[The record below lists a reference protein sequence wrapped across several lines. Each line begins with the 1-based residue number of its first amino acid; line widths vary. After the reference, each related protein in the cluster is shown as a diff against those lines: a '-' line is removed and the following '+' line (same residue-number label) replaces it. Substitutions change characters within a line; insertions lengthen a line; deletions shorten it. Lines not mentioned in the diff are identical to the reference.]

1 MFSGSMT
8 ALVTPFKKG
17 AVDRDALAQ
26 LVESQIEQGT
36 SALVPCGST
45 GESATLDHE
54 EHIEIVKLVVEVARD
69 RVPVIAGT
77 GSNAT
82 REAVQLTRAAHEAGA
97 RAALLISP
105 YYNKP
110 TQDGIFEHYATVAR
124 ETRCPLILYNIP
136 GRTGSASDCA
146 AASVWRRGEEARL
159 GSLRKPQNILLTP
172 EGSLK
177 IADFGLSRRLHSP
190 DRSALEEGTGTN
202 PLDREGV
209 ERSFGRWVPSVQV
222 SHRCLDRHTPD

>member
-1 MFSGSMT
+1 MDQ
-8 ALVTPFKKG
+8 TPFFGWIQTLNVAFLHSAKS
-17 AVDRDALAQ
+17 RRRTHT
-26 LVESQIEQGT
+26 T
-36 SALVPCGST
+36 SCAPK
-45 GESATLDHE
+45 DHGPS
-54 EHIEIVKLVVEVARD
+54 R
-69 RVPVIAGT
+69 
-77 GSNAT
+77 
-82 REAVQLTRAAHEAGA
+82 RA
-97 RAALLISP
+97 S
-105 YYNKP
+105 
-110 TQDGIFEHYATVAR
+110 
-124 ETRCPLILYNIP
+124 
-136 GRTGSASDCA
+136 GRRASDCA